1 MADSSKK
8 LVFEGVDNLSTT
20 ADKVEKKVSSMFNTI
35 TKKALE
41 LNVAT
46 KDQVKFIEESIR
58 VYEKQANQILASKK
72 AVLELNRA
80 HEIAASSGNQRVLVK
95 QNFADQEAALRVE
108 RNEAKLVIDQLKA
121 RLANVRGGGVSPSS
135 NLVGQF
141 LPTVNEVRPNIP
153 VAQTEISQNDPAT
166 LARVKGSIV
175 AEMVGSSKNDV
186 RSNAIQ
192 KIADRM
198 FTSTSDLNDKQLDKF
213 VKVIK
218 NNIDHDVNVQDKEA
232 ALREKV
238 DQELASRR
246 FEAHQ
251 QTVAQKANETNVVSK
266 EIKAGEKKDA
276 SLSESS
282 GVAKLQG
289 ETNSLLRDLLE
300 TTKIQH
306 VEQLDADEKNTE
318 KLDDG
323 ISEGGGGESPEE
335 TMQKKVH
342 AESIGGGHG
351 EESGSRSVH
360 ELKENMIHGI
370 SGKIFRN
377 ALFANLVGSGIERT
391 LDIGK
396 EVATGLSRAEE
407 GETFLAETVSQ
418 INPLGIPIGAVVG
431 GGLERRNRE
440 QFAVETAASR
450 LGGLTGHFD
459 EGFTNNKLRDDKER
473 FANVYSAESYGYG
486 IAETTEAREQF
497 ARMRGHAVDQSSV
510 VGALAAEKN
519 FTLDRGSIAQLFKM
533 QRVTDSKGP
542 LDDIARAIVL
552 NPALKKDSTELEEIM
567 KLQMKVISENTSSI
581 EKQNSGQTAGMIS
594 KFRSIDSEFFK
605 NPERLAPII
614 STINQSLKNP
624 NNQFAEAESL
634 QSLSQLKPGASY
646 FQLLEMRSK
655 GIAQEGFL
663 DQFLNTKQKEVGGGE
678 NLMLALTKSLNLE
691 PAVARAIV
699 EAREKDPKL
708 FENWGGDEKQL
719 NNKIGYEKANIKAN
733 ATSKVTLREEEM
745 VKAKDAFVMGA
756 KEGMVEV
763 GHQLGKSVGDEI
775 RRMNLV
781 IHTPFGD
788 FNVSESAANATDK
801 LFGVEHKMTKEEADK
816 YVKSGK
822 ASKDVRE
829 NALMATNPLAGIG
842 AMLIDKFLPS
852 TEKASTNLDSLST
865 TTSNVNDSLSRLND
879 TIVKLNRDTIPL
891 NGNNGIVNQ

>member
-141 LPTVNEVRPNIP
+141 LPTVNEVKPNIP
-153 VAQTEISQNDPAT
+153 VAQAEVSQNDPAT
-166 LARVKGSIV
+166 LARVKGAIV

-198 FTSTSDLNDKQLDKF
+198 FTSSSDLNDKQLDKF

-251 QTVAQKANETNVVSK
+251 QTVAQKASETSVVSK

-282 GVAKLQG
+282 SVAKLQG

-323 ISEGGGGESPEE
+323 ITEGGGGESPEE
-335 TMQKKVH
+335 IMQKKVH
-342 AESIGGGHG
+342 AESVGGHG
-351 EESGSRSVH
+351 EESGPRSIH
-360 ELKENMIHGI
+360 ELKENAIHGL

-377 ALFANLVGSGIERT
+377 ALLANLVGSGIERT

-407 GETFLAETVSQ
+407 GETFLAETISQ
-418 INPLGIPIGAVVG
+418 VNPLGIPIGAVIG

-450 LGGLTGHFD
+450 LGGLTGRFD
-459 EGFTNNKLRDDKER
+459 KGFTNDKLKDASER
-473 FANVYSAESYGYG
+473 FKNVYGAEEYGYG

-497 ARMRGHAVDQSSV
+497 ARMRGHAVGQSAV
-510 VGALAAEKN
+510 TDALAAEKN

-594 KFRSIDSEFFK
+594 RFRSIDSEFFK

-634 QSLSQLKPGASY
+634 QNLSQLKPGASY
-646 FQLLEMRSK
+646 FELLEMRSK

-663 DQFLNTKQKEVGGGE
+663 NQFLNTKEKEVGGGQQ
-678 NLMLALTKSLNLE
+678 LMLALTKSLNLE

-708 FENWGGDEKQL
+708 FENWGGDEAQL
-719 NNKIGYEKANIKAN
+719 KDKIGKEKSSIRSS
-733 ATSKVTLREEEM
+733 ATTRVTLREEEM

-756 KEGMVEV
+756 TEGMKEV
-763 GHQLGKSVGDEI
+763 GHQLGENLLAEIKKADIKFAGYDISKKLDEVLSGWFGMESPYGKDESKNPTAQSKNEVKARFGAMGIRSPEEWAKVFGGDSLKNTFSGLDEQTI
-775 RRMNLV
+775 Q
-781 IHTPFGD
+781 
-788 FNVSESAANATDK
+788 
-801 LFGVEHKMTKEEADK
+801 MTK
-816 YVKSGK
+816 
-822 ASKDVRE
+822 
-829 NALMATNPLAGIG
+829 
-842 AMLIDKFLPS
+842 
-852 TEKASTNLDSLST
+852 NLQI
-865 TTSNVNDSLSRLND
+865 VNDSLSRFGQGLI
-879 TIVKLNRDTIPL
+879 TLPL